1 VPVLESLTIA
11 AGIGAF
17 GFLVYYLRR
26 RVAARSNGEALSEEV
41 ATDVESGGRSRPAGM
56 PSAATRGPDSPLAVL
71 MEQDLFVNLAD
82 AIDGAVLI
90 HDESV
95 YYGNRAAAELF
106 GIDAADIRGT
116 HIDQFVHPEFR
127 DAVNNYIRNRLQ
139 GTENDQPFAIQILDA
154 EDQPRWVEVNA
165 FEIPGG
171 GSNLLGSIVR
181 ESRSHALERAVE
193 RGRGMAWHTLD
204 SIGEGIVTTDLDGHI
219 DYLNGAAEMMAGCSR
234 DAAIGKQLG
243 DLVSLVDEA
252 DRKELGDPVNR
263 CLMEGCRIDLGRRT
277 LLVSKSEGEEISI
290 ELTAS
295 PIRDAAREIVGAVVL
310 LHDVSEIRGLTR
322 QMSYQASHDPL
333 TGLANRREFERRLE
347 DAVAGAHGG
356 SAGHVLCYLDLDR
369 FKVVNDSCGH
379 MAGDNLLREVA
390 TLIRDQVRDSD
401 SVARVGGDEFGMLLK
416 GCPLD
421 KARQIADDVCA
432 ALRDYRFV
440 WRDRIFNVGVS
451 IGLVEI
457 SHETGT
463 LEDLMGAADSAC
475 YVAKQK
481 GRGRVHVYSARD
493 EALARQRGEIV
504 WLQRIQ
510 RALKEDRFELYVQ
523 PIVSVAGR
531 VETGPACEVL
541 LRMRDDD
548 NQIISPTD
556 FMQAAERYHLM
567 PNVDRWVLQ
576 AAFAAIASGA
586 IKLPDSRSCTIN
598 LSGQTLG
605 DPQFLDFVVD
615 SLDRSGIPPHKVCFE
630 VRESSVIANLSN
642 AARFIAVLHGMGCQF
657 ALDEFGS
664 GLGSFANLKSLSMD
678 FLKIDGAIVRNLD
691 SDDVSEAMVV
701 AMITLAATMGIRVVA
716 VYVENQAIFER
727 VRDMGVDFAQGFAVG
742 RPEPISLSK

>member
-1 VPVLESLTIA
+1 MPILETLTIA

-26 RVAARSNGEALSEEV
+26 RVEARGNGEALSDGTASDAEN
-41 ATDVESGGRSRPAGM
+41 GGRSQPGRM
-56 PSAATRGPDSPLAVL
+56 PLVATRGPDSPLAVL

-90 HDESV
+90 HDENV
-95 YYGNRAAAELF
+95 YYGNRAAASLF
-106 GIDAADIRGT
+106 GVDASDIRGT
-116 HIDQFVHPEFR
+116 RIDQFVHPEFR
-127 DAVNNYIRNRLQ
+127 DAVNSYLENRLQ
-139 GTENDQPFAIQILDA
+139 GTENDQPFAIQVLDA
-154 EDQPRWVEVNA
+154 GDQPHWVEVSA

-171 GSNLLGSIVR
+171 TSNLLGSILR
-181 ESRSHALERAVE
+181 ESPSHALERAVE

-204 SIGEGIVTTDLDGHI
+204 SIGEGIVTTDLNGQI
-219 DYLNGAAEMMAGCSR
+219 DYMNGAAEMMAGCSR
-234 DAAIGKQLG
+234 ETAIGQQLG

-277 LLVSKSEGEEISI
+277 LLVSRSEGEEISI

-295 PIRDAAREIVGAVVL
+295 PIRDAARQIVGAVIL
-310 LHDVSEIRGLTR
+310 MHDVSEIRGLAR

-333 TGLANRREFERRLE
+333 TGLLNRREFERRLE
-347 DAVAGAHGG
+347 DAVIGAQGG

-421 KARQIADDVCA
+421 KARQIADDVCT

-451 IGLVEI
+451 IGLVDI
-457 SHETGT
+457 SQETGT

-523 PIVSVAGR
+523 PIVSVSGR
-531 VETGPACEVL
+531 VDSGPACEML

-548 NQIISPTD
+548 DRIISPTD

-586 IKLPDSRSCTIN
+586 VNLPDNRSCTIN

-605 DPQFLDFVVD
+605 DPQFLNFVVD
-615 SLDRSGIPPHKVCFE
+615 SLDHSGIPPHKVCFE

-657 ALDEFGS
+657 ALDNFGS
-664 GLGSFANLKSLSMD
+664 GIGSFANLKSLSMD
-678 FLKIDGAIVRNLD
+678 FLKIDGAIIRNLD
-691 SDDVSEAMVV
+691 KDDVSEAMVV

-716 VYVENQAIFER
+716 EHVESQAIFER

-742 RPEPISLSK
+742 HPEPLSLSK

>member
-1 VPVLESLTIA
+1 MQVLESLTIA

-17 GFLVYYLRR
+17 GFLLYYLRR
-26 RVAARSNGEALSEEV
+26 RVVARGDGEAVSEEV
-41 ATDVESGGRSRPAGM
+41 APEMDRGGRSQSGHM
-56 PSAATRGPDSPLAVL
+56 PLAAQRGPDSPLAVL
-71 MEQDLFVNLAD
+71 MEQHLFVNLAD
-82 AIDGAVLI
+82 AMDGAVLI
-90 HDESV
+90 HDETV
-95 YYGNRAAAELF
+95 YYGNKAAAELF
-106 GIDAADIRGT
+106 GMDVADLRGT
-116 HIDQFVHPEFR
+116 PINRFVHPEFR
-127 DAVNNYIRNRLQ
+127 DAVNAYLANRLK
-139 GTENDQPFAIQILDA
+139 GTEKDQPFAIQVLDA
-154 EDQPRWVEVNA
+154 EDQPRWVEVSA
-165 FEIPGG
+165 FEIPAGT
-171 GSNLLGSIVR
+171 SKLLGSIVR

-193 RGRGMAWHTLD
+193 HGRGLVWHTLD
-204 SIGEGIVTTDLDGHI
+204 SIGEGIVTTDLNGQI

-234 DAAIGKQLG
+234 DTAIGQHLG

-295 PIRDAAREIVGAVVL
+295 PIRNTDREIVGAVIL
-310 LHDVSEIRGLTR
+310 LHDVSEIRGLAR

-347 DAVAGAHGG
+347 DAVAGAHSG

-369 FKVVNDSCGH
+369 FKAVNDSCGH

-421 KARQIADDVCA
+421 KARQIADDVCS

-451 IGLVEI
+451 IGLIEI

-531 VETGPACEVL
+531 VESGPACEVL

-548 NQIISPTD
+548 DRIISPTD

-576 AAFAAIASGA
+576 AAFSAIASGA
-586 IKLPDSRSCTIN
+586 VNLPDSRSCTIN

-615 SLDRSGIPPHKVCFE
+615 SLDHSGIPPHKVCFE
-630 VRESSVIANLSN
+630 VKESSVIANLSN

-657 ALDEFGS
+657 ALDDFGS

-678 FLKIDGAIVRNLD
+678 FLKIDGAIIRNLD
-691 SDDVSEAMVV
+691 KDDVSEAMVV
-701 AMITLAATMGIRVVA
+701 AMITLAAKMGIRVVA
-716 VYVENQAIFER
+716 EHVESQAVFER

-742 RPEPISLSK
+742 RPEPLRLEK

>member
-1 VPVLESLTIA
+1 VPVLETLTIA
-11 AGIGAF
+11 AGLGAF
-17 GFLVYYLRR
+17 GFLVYFLRR
-26 RVAARSNGEALSEEV
+26 RVEERVDSETLGDAGV
-41 ATDVESGGRSRPAGM
+41 PDVEGHERREPGRM
-56 PSAATRGPDSPLAVL
+56 PLTVARGPDSPLAVM

-82 AIDGAVLI
+82 AMKAAVLI
-90 HDESV
+90 HDESIH
-95 YYGNRAAAELF
+95 YCNPAAAGLF
-106 GIDAADIRGT
+106 GIDIADLRGT
-116 HIDQFVHPEFR
+116 RIDQVVHPEFR
-127 DAVNNYIRNRLQ
+127 DAVNAYLRNRQQ
-139 GTENDQPFAIQILDA
+139 GTEKDQPFAIQVLDA
-154 EDQPRWVEVNA
+154 DDHPRWVEVSA
-165 FEIPGG
+165 FRIQGG
-171 GSNLLGSIVR
+171 ATNLLGSLVR
-181 ESRSHALERAVE
+181 ESRSHALELAVE
-193 RGRGMAWHTLD
+193 HGRGIAWHTLD
-204 SIGEGIVTTDLDGHI
+204 SIGEGIVTTDLNGRI

-234 DAAIGKQLG
+234 DAAIGQQLD

-252 DRKELGDPVNR
+252 DRKELGDPVQR
-263 CLMEGCRIDLGRRT
+263 CLADGCRIDLGRRT
-277 LLVSKSEGEEISI
+277 LLVSRSEGEEISI

-295 PIRDAAREIVGAVVL
+295 PIRNTGKDIVGAVVL
-310 LHDVSEIRGLTR
+310 MHDVSEIRGLAR

-347 DAVAGAHGG
+347 DAVAGAHNG

-421 KARQIADDVCA
+421 KARQIADDVCS

-531 VETGPACEVL
+531 VDSGPACEVL

-548 NQIISPTD
+548 DQIISPTD

-586 IKLPDSRSCTIN
+586 VNLPDSRSCTIN

-615 SLDRSGIPPHKVCFE
+615 SLDHSGIPPHKVCFE

-657 ALDEFGS
+657 ALDDFGS

-678 FLKIDGAIVRNLD
+678 FLKIDGSIIRNLD
-691 SDDVSEAMVV
+691 KDDVSEAMVA
-701 AMITLAATMGIRVVA
+701 AMITLAGTMDIRVVA
-716 VYVENQAIFER
+716 EHVETEAIFDR
-727 VRDMGVDFAQGFAVG
+727 VRSMGVDFAQGFAVG
-742 RPEPISLSK
+742 HPKPLSSSD